1 MAEDRQHFIRDLS
14 DRLCRE
20 REARPLLQASGAD
33 LPRPE
38 EVEELIKVLRNVLFP
53 GFYQLG
59 NRDCEDYPETLALLE
74 DCLTRLIHQ
83 AYLVGENGE
92 LSWERARELA
102 RDYMGFL
109 PQIRG
114 ELLLDVDAIYEGD
127 PAARSK
133 EEVLLSY
140 LTFQAILIYRL
151 AHYLWVL
158 AVPLIPRMMTEFA
171 HEKTGIDIHP
181 GARIGQYFCIDHG
194 TGVVIGE
201 TCQIGDHV
209 KIYQGVTLGAL
220 SLEDGRSLQ
229 GKKRHPTIEDR
240 VTLYANA
247 TILGGKTVIGQG
259 SVVGGSA
266 FITRSVAPNT
276 RVLVDF
282 QVVEQ

>member
-1 MAEDRQHFIRDLS
+1 MAEDSRCFIKDLS

-20 REARPLLQASGAD
+20 RELRPLLQASGAN